1 MKSGWEEGPQLKAP
15 WIDFDDILV
24 TKFGGSP
31 NCVIILVTNLVI
43 HKFCWQILWPFF
55 SPNLSLNSSPNS
67 SPKLS
72 LNFVYRQIRQ
82 QICHQ
87 NHQPIWWP
95 TKFGDRNVTKIIT
108 QFGESQNKVTN
119 MSLNFSPNLVMTKFV
134 TKHLGVLYANR
145 GETKY
150 SCAFLCQVCYNQWN
164 WISTEEH
171 CQRHK
176 GPIREA
182 ISDAWA
188 DLFGHRAGRGK
199 GKRLQG

>member
-1 MKSGWEEGPQLKAP
+1 MGGRATIKGTLNWLWWHSCHQIWWVAELRDYFG
-15 WIDFDDILV
+15 D
-24 TKFGGSP
+24 KFSDS
-31 NCVIILVTNLVI
+31 
-43 HKFCWQILWPFF
+43 QILLTNFMTF
-55 SPNLSLNSSPNS
+55 LFLPNLSLNSSPNS